1 MRFRIIL
8 AAFAVAAAA
17 TWTAAPPARA
27 AAAEGSGPPA
37 PVSCDRACMQGL
49 VDQYLAALVKHDPSG
64 LPLSRGVRFT
74 ENTIELKLGEG
85 LWIGASEAPTT
96 FRIYAVDPGSSQVG
110 FYGVMKER
118 GQPLI
123 LALRLKVI
131 NGRIT
136 EVEHVIARN
145 IRGEAALAN
154 LVTARPAFLADVPA
168 DQRTPRWEMINAADN
183 YFEAIEHA
191 DGARAPFADDCERHE
206 NGGQTTHN
214 AKPVPWP
221 VPLGSKAADDAMA
234 YLGTLSCKDQFDTHI
249 MDFITRLWPR
259 RLTVVDEQ
267 KGLVLA
273 FPMFNQE
280 ANAEGRIHLKNVPG
294 LESMGLGATSSNL
307 QAGEMFKIRGGRIHE
322 IEAMGVNL
330 PYGQKSGW
338 GE

>member
-1 MRFRIIL
+1 MRAGIIGL
-8 AAFAVAAAA
+8 GAAIALTFCATAGAASAAAA
-17 TWTAAPPARA
+17 S
-27 AAAEGSGPPA
+27 GSGPPA
-37 PVSCDRACMQGL
+37 PTHCPRACMEGL
-49 VDQYLAALVKHDPSG
+49 VDQYLAAMVRHDPSG
-64 LPLSRGVRFT
+64 LPLSKGVRFT

-85 LWIGASEAPTT
+85 LWIGASEVPSS
-96 FRIYAVDPGSSQVG
+96 FKIYAVDPASSQVG

-154 LVTARPAFLADVPA
+154 LVTARAAFGTDVPA
-168 DQRTPRWEMINAADN
+168 NERTSREDMINAADN
-183 YFEAIEHA
+183 YFEAIEHS
-191 DGARAPFADDCERHE
+191 DGSVAPFADDCERHE

-234 YLGTLSCKDQFDTHI
+234 YLGTLSCKEQFDTHI

-267 KGLVLA
+267 RGLVFA

-307 QAGEMFKIRGGRIHE
+307 QAGEMFKIRGGKIHE

-338 GE
+338 D

>member
-1 MRFRIIL
+1 MTMKTGL
-8 AAFAVAAAA
+8 VALGAACALLLGAPTAWAAAA
-17 TWTAAPPARA
+17 D
-27 AAAEGSGPPA
+27 GSGPPA
-37 PVSCDRACMQGL
+37 PTHCPRVCMEGL

-64 LPLSRGVRFT
+64 LPLSKGVRFT

-96 FRIYAVDPGSSQVG
+96 FKIYVVDPASSQVG

-145 IRGEAALAN
+145 IRGDAALAN
-154 LVTARPAFLADVPA
+154 LVTARAAFGTDVPA
-168 DQRTPRWEMINAADN
+168 AERTPREEMINAADN
-183 YFEAIEHA
+183 YFEAIEHS
-191 DGARAPFADDCERHE
+191 DGSIAPFADDCERHE

-267 KGLVLA
+267 RGLVFA

-294 LESMGLGATSSNL
+294 LESMGLGASSSNL
-307 QAGEMFKIRGGRIHE
+307 QAGELFKIRGGKIHE
-322 IEAMGVNL
+322 IEAMGVGL

-338 GE
+338 D

>member
-1 MRFRIIL
+1 MRLKMTVL
-8 AAFAVAAAA
+8 AALAAAA
-17 TWTAAPPARA
+17 CWMAADAALADA
-27 AAAEGSGPPA
+27 AAGSGPPA
-37 PVSCDRACMQGL
+37 PVHCDRPCMEGL
-49 VDQYLAALVKHDPSG
+49 VDQYLAALVRHDPSG
-64 LPLSRGVRFT
+64 LPLSKGVRFT

-85 LWIGASEAPTT
+85 LWIGATEAPTT
-96 FRIYAVDPGSSQVG
+96 FKIYAVDPESSQVG
-110 FYGVMKER
+110 FLGVMKER

-145 IRGEAALAN
+145 IRGAALDN
-154 LVTARPAFLADVPA
+154 LVTPRAAFLTDVPA
-168 DQRTPRWEMINAADN
+168 AERTPRWEMINAADN
-183 YFEAIEHA
+183 YFEAIERS
-191 DGARAPFADDCERHE
+191 DGSIAPFADDCERHE

-214 AKPVPWP
+214 ARPVPWP

-234 YLGTLSCKDQFDTHI
+234 YIGTLSCRDQFNTHI

-259 RLTVVDEQ
+259 RIAVVDEQ
-267 KGLVLA
+267 KGLVFA

-294 LESMGLGATSSNL
+294 LESMALGATSSNL
-307 QAGEMFKIRGGRIHE
+307 QAGEMFKIRAGKIHE
-322 IEAMGVNL
+322 IEAMGVGL

>member
-1 MRFRIIL
+1 MRIHR
-8 AAFAVAAAA
+8 AATAAIASLCLGFVAAPAA
-17 TWTAAPPARA
+17 HA

-37 PVSCDRACMQGL
+37 PVHCPRACMEGV

-64 LPLSRGVRFT
+64 LPLSKGVRFT

-96 FRIYAVDPGSSQVG
+96 FKIYVTDPSSSQIG

-123 LALRLKVI
+123 LALRLKLI

-154 LVTARPAFLADVPA
+154 LVTARTAFSTDVPA
-168 DQRTPRWEMINAADN
+168 AERTPRDEMINAADN

-214 AKPVPWP
+214 AKPAPWP

-267 KGLVLA
+267 RGLVFA

-294 LESMGLGATSSNL
+294 LESMALGGASSNL
-307 QAGEMFKIRGGRIHE
+307 QAGELFKIRGGRIHE

-338 GE
+338 D

>member
-1 MRFRIIL
+1 MRL
-8 AAFAVAAAA
+8 KMTVLAALAAAASWMAADAAFADAAA
-17 TWTAAPPARA
+17 
-27 AAAEGSGPPA
+27 GSGPPA
-37 PVSCDRACMQGL
+37 PVHCDRPCMEGL

-64 LPLSRGVRFT
+64 LPLSKGVRFT

-96 FRIYAVDPGSSQVG
+96 FKIYAVDPGSSQVG
-110 FYGVMKER
+110 FLGVMKER

-131 NGRIT
+131 NGCIT

-145 IRGEAALAN
+145 IRGAALDN
-154 LVTARPAFLADVPA
+154 LVTPRAAFLTDVPA
-168 DQRTPRWEMINAADN
+168 AERTPRWEMINDADN
-183 YFEAIEHA
+183 YFEAIEHS
-191 DGARAPFADDCERHE
+191 DGSIAPFADDCERRE

-234 YLGTLSCKDQFDTHI
+234 YIGTLSCRDQFNTHI

-259 RLTVVDEQ
+259 RLTIIDEQ
-267 KGLVLA
+267 RGLVFA

-294 LESMGLGATSSNL
+294 LESMALGASSSNL
-307 QAGEMFKIRGGRIHE
+307 QAGEMFKIRGGKIHE
-322 IEAMGVNL
+322 IEAMGVGL

>member
-1 MRFRIIL
+1 MSKTWGL
-8 AAFAVAAAA
+8 AAAA
-17 TWTAAPPARA
+17 ALVAMAACGPAMA

-37 PVSCDRACMQGL
+37 PTHCPRACMEGL
-49 VDQYLAALVKHDPSG
+49 VDQYLAALVAHDPSG
-64 LPLSRGVRFT
+64 LPLSKGVRFT
-74 ENTIELKLGEG
+74 ENTVPLKLGEG

-96 FRIYAVDPGSSQVG
+96 FRIYVVDPASSQVG

-123 LALRLKVI
+123 LALRLKLI

-154 LVTARPAFLADVPA
+154 LVTPRPAFLADTPA
-168 DQRTPRWEMINAADN
+168 AERTSREDMLNAADN

-234 YLGTLSCKDQFDTHI
+234 YLGTLTCKQQFDTHI

-259 RLTVVDEQ
+259 RLEVVDEQ

-280 ANAEGRIHLKNVPG
+280 ANPEGRIHLKNVPG
-294 LESMGLGATSSNL
+294 LESMALGATSSNL
-307 QAGEMFKIRGGRIHE
+307 QAGELFKIRGGQIHE
-322 IEAMGVNL
+322 IEAMGVGL